1 MTGKRSLLPLGAFA
15 LACLLSACT
24 QKDSGDPVVQPV
36 TGPNSFLLFPNP
48 QKQDDGTLQTDSV
61 AYAQAYY
68 AAIDPL
74 NEKDTLAKWMNA
86 NGFGTGGTEVTVVFG
101 DTRDLGYGRRMT
113 FRRNVNGTIA
123 AMVENY
129 LAYSV
134 ADYTYNS
141 VNLDAAVVRDQRWH
155 VGTNGI
161 EFSPAPNGQT
171 FAKFFTFNP
180 TTGERLLTASLDGRG
195 QKAMP
200 GICISCHGGRADPLT
215 PVGGFPREG
224 NTRARLQPFHVDSF
238 GFSDSPGFTRA
249 EQEAKLKTINQL
261 VLCTYP
267 LAAATTFPEDSCR
280 PIVSFDEFGNQWQ
293 STAAEMIKS
302 WYGGDNMPSG
312 TFSDTYLPNPVL
324 NPSNPG
330 WVGQEALYNGV
341 VAPYCRVCH
350 ILRGTANQD
359 DIDFMSFAKFQ
370 GYADRIKAHVFD
382 RGNMPLAKIINQRFW
397 SSNAPELLA
406 TFLGDNGFNVRD
418 SSGTVLRPG
427 RPIADPGPDRT
438 TRRIVTLSGSNSLFA
453 STYNWSIVSKPNG
466 STATLDGA
474 STSTSPTPLF
484 STNID
489 GTYVVQLVVGNGGA
503 SSSPEQLTLNVVDS
517 LLPDPSLIRFSDI
530 RAILQSP
537 ALPCTGCHNDALST
551 GASGTPP
558 FEPTCCGTPPIFY
571 TDYNRGGAFSAGTAG
586 DGIYNANS
594 GDDDYWFYKALRGRA
609 NLTDVIAS
617 PLLRKPTGHHHN
629 GGHVFDFNNTTP
641 CTAPCSGFATYGDFY
656 RAQYNTFVNWI
667 VNGAPY

>member
-1 MTGKRSLLPLGAFA
+1 MTGKRSLAPLGAFA
-15 LACLLSACT
+15 LAALLCACT
-24 QKDSGDPVVQPV
+24 QQDTSDPAAQAV

-74 NEKDTLAKWMNA
+74 NTKDTLAKWMNA

-129 LAYSV
+129 LAYTV
-134 ADYTYNS
+134 ADYTYS
-141 VNLDAAVVRDQRWH
+141 SINLDAAVVRDQRWH

-161 EFSPAPNGQT
+161 EFSLAPNGQT

-224 NTRARLQPFHVDSF
+224 NTRARLQPLHVDSF
-238 GFSDSPGFTRA
+238 GFSSTAGYLRSD
-249 EQEAKLKTINQL
+249 QEASLKTINQL

-267 LAAATTFPEDSCR
+267 LPAATAFPEDSCR
-280 PIVSFDEFGNQWQ
+280 SVVSFDEFGNQWQ

-302 WYGGDNMPSG
+302 WYGGNGMPSP
-312 TFSDTYLPNPVL
+312 TFSDTYLP
-324 NPSNPG
+324 NPG

-341 VAPYCRVCH
+341 VAPNCRVCH

-359 DIDFMSFAKFQ
+359 DIDFMSFSKFQ

-406 TFLGDNGFNVRD
+406 NFLGNNGFNVRD
-418 SSGTVLRPG
+418 SSGAVLRPG
-427 RPIADPGPDRT
+427 RPLADPGPDRPT
-438 TRRIVTLSGSNSLFA
+438 TVPVTLSGANSLFA
-453 STYNWSIVSKPNG
+453 STYSWSIVSKEPG
-466 STATLDGA
+466 S
-474 STSTSPTPLF
+474 SPTL
-484 STNID
+484 TNANSATPVFNANLN
-489 GTYVVQLVVGNGGA
+489 GTYVLQLVVGNGSA
-503 SSSPEQLTLNVVDS
+503 SSSPEQVALTVNSGLS
-517 LLPDPSLIRFSDI
+517 PAPSAIRFSHI
-530 RAILQSP
+530 RGILQSP
-537 ALPCTGCHNDALST
+537 ALPCTGCHTDIAST
-551 GASGTPP
+551 GPNGTPP

-586 DGIYNANS
+586 DGVYAANA
-594 GDDDYWFYKALRGRA
+594 GDDDYWFYKALRGRV

-629 GGHVFDFNNTTP
+629 GGHVLDFNSTTP

-656 RAQYNTFVNWI
+656 RAQYDTFVNWM

>member
-1 MTGKRSLLPLGAFA
+1 MIAKRSLPPLVVIA
-15 LACLLSACT
+15 LAALLSACT
-24 QKDSGDPVVQPV
+24 QKDSADPVTQPV
-36 TGPNSFLLFPNP
+36 TGPNSFLQFPNP
-48 QKQDDGTLQTDSV
+48 QKQDDGSLQTDSI

-74 NEKDTLAKWMNA
+74 NQKATLAGWMNA

-129 LAYSV
+129 MAYTV
-134 ADYTYNS
+134 ADYTYNG
-141 VNLDAAVVRDQRWH
+141 VNLEAAVGRDQRWH

-180 TTGERLLTASLDGRG
+180 TTGERLLAASLDGRG

-200 GICISCHGGRADPLT
+200 GICIACHGGRADPLT
-215 PVGGFPREG
+215 AAGGFPREG

-238 GFSDSPGFTRA
+238 GFVSTPGFTRA
-249 EQEAKLKTINQL
+249 DQEASLKTINQL
-261 VLCTYP
+261 VLCTYALSAP
-267 LAAATTFPEDSCR
+267 TAFPEDACR
-280 PIVSFDEFGNQWQ
+280 PVVSFDEFGNQWQ
-293 STAAEMIKS
+293 STAADMIKS
-302 WYGGDNMPSG
+302 WYGGDGMPSA
-312 TFSDTYLPNPVL
+312 TFTDTYLPA
-324 NPSNPG
+324 G
-330 WVGQEALYNGV
+330 WAGQQALYDGV

-350 ILRGTANQD
+350 ILRGTANQGD
-359 DIDFMSFAKFQ
+359 LDFMSFSKFQ

-406 TFLGDNGFNVRD
+406 NFLGSNGFNVRD
-418 SSGTVLRPG
+418 ASGAVLRPG

-438 TRRIVTLSGSNSLFA
+438 VRVPITLSATNSLFA
-453 STYNWSIVSKPNG
+453 GTYSWSIASKAPG
-466 STATLDGA
+466 SAPTLDGA
-474 STSTSPTPLF
+474 STSTSATPVF
-484 STNID
+484 NTNVD
-489 GTYVVQLVVGNGGA
+489 GTYVLQLVAGNGGA
-503 SSSPEQLTLNVVDS
+503 ASAPEQLTLTVNS
-517 LLPDPSLIRFSDI
+517 GLSPAPSAIRFSDI

-537 ALPCTGCHNDALST
+537 ALPCTSCHNDALSN
-551 GASGTPP
+551 GPLGTPP
-558 FEPTCCGTPPIFY
+558 FEPTCCGTPPIYY
-571 TDYNRGGAFSAGTAG
+571 TDYNRGGGFSAGTAG
-586 DGIYNANS
+586 DGIYLAS
-594 GDDDYWFYKALRGRA
+594 AADDDYWFYKALRGRL
-609 NLTDVIAS
+609 NFTDVAAS

-629 GGHVFDFNNTTP
+629 GGHVFDFSNTTP

-656 RAQYNTFVNWI
+656 RAQYNTFANWI
-667 VNGAPY
+667 MNGAPY

>member
-1 MTGKRSLLPLGAFA
+1 MTARRSLLPLGALA
-15 LACLLSACT
+15 LAAILSACA
-24 QKDSGDPVVQPV
+24 QKDTADPVAQPV

-113 FRRNVNGTIA
+113 FRQNANGTIA

-134 ADYTYNS
+134 ADYVYS
-141 VNLDAAVVRDQRWH
+141 GVNLDAAVARDQRWH

-215 PVGGFPREG
+215 AAGGFFREG
-224 NTRARLQPFHVDSF
+224 NTRARLQPLHVDSF
-238 GFSDSPGFTRA
+238 GFSSAPGFTRA

-267 LAAATTFPEDSCR
+267 LWAPSTLPEDSCR
-280 PIVSFDEFGNQWQ
+280 STPAVGEQWF
-293 STAAEMIKS
+293 STAAEMVKS
-302 WYGGDNMPSG
+302 WYGGDGMSSD
-312 TFSDTYLPNPVL
+312 TFSDNYVPTD
-324 NPSNPG
+324 

-350 ILRGTANQD
+350 ILRGRVAQD
-359 DIDFMSFAKFQ
+359 DIDFMSFSKFQ
-370 GYADRIKAHVFD
+370 GYADRIKAHVID

-406 TFLGDNGFNVRD
+406 DFLGNNGFNVRD
-418 SSGTVLRPG
+418 GSGAVLRPG
-427 RPIADPGPDRT
+427 RPLADPGPDRMT
-438 TRRIVTLSGSNSLFA
+438 TVPVTLSGTNSLFA
-453 STYNWSIVSKPNG
+453 NTYSWSIISKVPG
-466 STATLDGA
+466 SSPTLDGA
-474 STSTSPTPLF
+474 STSTSATPVF
-484 STNID
+484 NTNNID
-489 GTYVVQLVVGNGGA
+489 GTYVLQLVVANGST
-503 SSSPEQLTLNVVDS
+503 SSSPEQLTLTVNSALSPV
-517 LLPDPSLIRFSDI
+517 PSAIRFSDI
-530 RAILQSP
+530 RGILQSP
-537 ALPCTGCHNDALST
+537 ALPCTGCHENTFSST
-551 GASGTPP
+551 GPNGTPP
-558 FEPTCCGTPPIFY
+558 FEPTTGSPPIFY
-571 TDYNRGGAFSAGTAG
+571 TDYNRGGAFSLGTAG
-586 DGIYNANS
+586 DSIYLANAS
-594 GDDDYWFYKALRGRA
+594 DDDYWFYKELRGRA

-617 PLLRKPTGHHHN
+617 PLLRKPTGHHH
-629 GGHVFDFNNTTP
+629 GGGLVLDFKSTTP

>member
-1 MTGKRSLLPLGAFA
+1 MRITLLHPAAATLAFA
-15 LACLLSACT
+15 ALLSGCSQENT
-24 QKDSGDPVVQPV
+24 GDPVAAPA

-48 QKQDDGTLQTDSV
+48 QRQDDGTLQTNTA

-74 NEKDTLAKWMNA
+74 NAKDTLSKWMNA

-134 ADYTYNS
+134 ADYTYSS
-141 VNLDAAVVRDQRWH
+141 VNLDAAVARDQRWH

-180 TTGERLLTASLDGRG
+180 VTGERLIEANLDGRG

-224 NTRARLQPFHVDSF
+224 NTRARLQPLHVDSF
-238 GFSDSPGFTRA
+238 GYSGAAGFQRA
-249 EQEAKLKTINQL
+249 DQEARLKTINQL

-267 LAAATTFPEDSCR
+267 LLAPSALAEDSCR
-280 PIVSFDEFGNQWQ
+280 SLAVPGDGNQWQ

-302 WYGGDNMPSG
+302 WYGGDGMPSA
-312 TFSDTYLPNPVL
+312 TFSDTYVPA
-324 NPSNPG
+324 G

-350 ILRGTANQD
+350 ILRGTGNQD
-359 DIDFMSFAKFQ
+359 DVDFMSVFKFQ
-370 GYADRIKAHVFD
+370 DYADRIKAHVFD

-397 SSNAPELLA
+397 SSGAPELLA
-406 TFLGDNGFNVRD
+406 GFLGNNGFNVRD
-418 SSGTVLRPG
+418 SSGNILRPG
-427 RPIADPGPDRT
+427 RPLADPGLDRT
-438 TRRIVTLSGSNSLFA
+438 TSVPVTLSGANSLFA
-453 STYNWSIVSKPNG
+453 STYAWSIVSKAPG
-466 STATLDGA
+466 SSPSLS
-474 STSTSPTPLF
+474 STSIATPVF
-484 STNID
+484 NTNLN
-489 GTYVVQLVVGNGGA
+489 GTYVLQLVVGNGSA
-503 SSSPEQLTLNVVDS
+503 SSTPEQLTLTVDS
-517 LLPDPSLIRFSDI
+517 ALSPAPSAIRFSHI
-530 RAILQSP
+530 RGILQSP
-537 ALPCTGCHNDALST
+537 ALPCTGCHTDSAST
-551 GASGTPP
+551 GPNGTPP
-558 FEPTCCGTPPIFY
+558 FEPLFGGTPPIFY
-571 TDYNRGGAFSAGTAG
+571 TDYNRGGAFTAGTAG
-586 DGIYNANS
+586 DGIYVANAN
-594 GDDDYWFYKALRGRA
+594 DDDYWFYQALRGRL
-609 NLTDVIAS
+609 NLTDFVAS

-629 GGHVFDFNNTTP
+629 GGHIFDFNNTAA
-641 CTAPCSGFATYGDFY
+641 CTAPCAGFATYGDFY

-667 VNGAPY
+667 ANGAPY

>member
-1 MTGKRSLLPLGAFA
+1 MTGKRPLLPLGVLA
-15 LACLLSACT
+15 LAALLCACT
-24 QKDSGDPVVQPV
+24 QENTGDPVAAPV

-48 QKQDDGTLQTDSV
+48 QKQDDGTLQTDTV

-74 NEKDTLAKWMNA
+74 NQKDTLAGWMNA

-113 FRRNVNGTIA
+113 VRRNVNGTIA

-141 VNLDAAVVRDQRWH
+141 VNLEAAVAREQKWH

-171 FAKFFTFNP
+171 FAKFFTFDP
-180 TTGERLLTASLDGRG
+180 VTGQRLLKASLDGRG

-215 PVGGFPREG
+215 AGGGFTREG
-224 NTRARLQPFHVDSF
+224 NTRAHLQSFHVDSF
-238 GFSDSPGFTRA
+238 GFSSQPGFTRA
-249 EQEAKLKTINQL
+249 DQEAKLKTINQL

-267 LAAATTFPEDSCR
+267 LFAPSALPEDACR
-280 PIVSFDEFGNQWQ
+280 TVAPNAEFNQWV
-293 STAAEMIKS
+293 STAAEMVKS
-302 WYGGDNMPSG
+302 WYGGDGMPNPA
-312 TFSDTYLPNPVL
+312 FSDTYLPT
-324 NPSNPG
+324 G
-330 WVGQEALYNGV
+330 WVGQQALYDGV

-350 ILRGTANQD
+350 ILRGTGNQND
-359 DIDFMSFAKFQ
+359 LDFMSYAKFQ
-370 GYADRIKAHVFD
+370 NYADRIKAHVID

-397 SSNAPELLA
+397 SSNAPELMA
-406 TFLGDNGFNVRD
+406 DFLSSNGFNVRD
-418 SSGTVLRPG
+418 VSGAVLRPG
-427 RPIADPGPDRT
+427 RPLADPGPDRT
-438 TRRIVTLSGSNSLFA
+438 TTVPATLSGTNSLFS
-453 STYNWSIVSKPNG
+453 STYSWSIVSKAPG
-466 STATLDGA
+466 SSPTLDGA
-474 STSTSPTPLF
+474 SASTSPTPVF
-484 STNID
+484 TTGIN
-489 GTYVVQLVVGNGGA
+489 GTYVLQLVTGNGGA
-503 SSSPEQLTLNVVDS
+503 SSSPEQVTLTVNSGLT
-517 LLPDPSLIRFSDI
+517 PAPSAIRFSDI
-530 RAILQSP
+530 RGILQSP
-537 ALPCTGCHNDALST
+537 ALPCTSCHNDGAST
-551 GASGTPP
+551 GPTGTPP

-571 TDYNRGGAFSAGTAG
+571 TDYNRGGAFSNGTAG
-586 DGIYNANS
+586 DSIYVAS
-594 GDDDYWFYKALRGRA
+594 AADDDYWFYKALRGRL
-609 NLTDVIAS
+609 NFTDVIAS

-641 CTAPCSGFATYGDFY
+641 CTAPCAGFATYGDFY

-667 VNGAPY
+667 LNGAPY